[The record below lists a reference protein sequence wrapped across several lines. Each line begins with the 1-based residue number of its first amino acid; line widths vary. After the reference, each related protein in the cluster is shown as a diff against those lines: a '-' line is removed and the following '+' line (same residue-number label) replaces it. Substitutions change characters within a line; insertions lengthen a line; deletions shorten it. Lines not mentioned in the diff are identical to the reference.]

1 MKKSELPKSF
11 EGFDL
16 IALNVLFIS
25 SYPPREC
32 GIATFTMDLI
42 QALKKGFGSSIQCS
56 IGALETNQEACVY
69 PEPPDF
75 ILNTEQ
81 SISYT
86 ESLKKINKPDLYN
99 VVVIQHEFGFFN
111 GFEADFCAF
120 YQGINRPLIF
130 VFHTVLP
137 QPNRMLWK
145 SVNLMVLHSNSV
157 VVMTEH
163 AKRILVE
170 QYQISANKVVVI
182 SHGTHLLPHID
193 SVLSRKKH
201 GLELRKVLSTFGLLG
216 CNKSIET
223 TLYALPQIAAIHPEV
238 LFLILGKTHPGI
250 VKNEGERYRNM
261 LLNLVEDLQLQK
273 HVLFVNQYLP
283 LEELLEYLK
292 LTDIYLFTSNDP
304 NQAVSG
310 TLSYAAASGC
320 PIISTPIPHAL
331 ELLGKT
337 DDCSIE
343 FGDHQQLSNQVIKL
357 LSNPVLR
364 VKLTADGLQKMAN
377 TSWPNAA
384 IAYANLL
391 RTVDGMRWIP
401 EFQIPEL
408 QMDHL
413 DRLTTRLGIVQ
424 FSNYDVPN
432 LESGYT
438 LDDNARALIVSCQ
451 YYLVSSKPDVLE
463 SIETYFNFIE
473 SCWQDDL
480 KFLNYKDLE
489 NQFTS
494 QNQLENLEDSMGRAV
509 WALGFMISM
518 KTELP
523 TSLIQRATF
532 LMNNI
537 VPEVHAI
544 HSTRSMSFII
554 KGLFN
559 QNDEKHTETMI
570 ILADRLMNMYSHVK
584 TENWNWFE
592 DILTYANSVIPEAL
606 ILAYARTG
614 FTQYKV
620 VAMESFDFLLSI
632 ILQNGELRVVSN
644 NGWLLKDCS
653 FVQEIGGEQPIDVA
667 YTVIA
672 LESFY
677 FILGIQDYK
686 DKLKTVFTWFLGN
699 NHLNQSMYN
708 SATKGCYDGLEKT
721 SVNLNQGAESTLS
734 YLLARLAVE
743 RMIVHEHVNQLNNL
757 KPYNYRNEN
766 KQTKYNNHLSEILS
780 KSQELEPKYT
790 LDQFRFSRKLQAN

>member
-1 MKKSELPKSF
+1 
-11 EGFDL
+11 
-16 IALNVLFIS
+16 
-25 SYPPREC
+25 
-32 GIATFTMDLI
+32 
-42 QALKKGFGSSIQCS
+42 
-56 IGALETNQEACVY
+56 
-69 PEPPDF
+69 
-75 ILNTEQ
+75 
-81 SISYT
+81 
-86 ESLKKINKPDLYN
+86 
-99 VVVIQHEFGFFN
+99 
-111 GFEADFCAF
+111 
-120 YQGINRPLIF
+120 
-130 VFHTVLP
+130 
-137 QPNRMLWK
+137 
-145 SVNLMVLHSNSV
+145 
-157 VVMTEH
+157 
-163 AKRILVE
+163 
-170 QYQISANKVVVI
+170 
-182 SHGTHLLPHID
+182 
-193 SVLSRKKH
+193 
-201 GLELRKVLSTFGLLG
+201 
-216 CNKSIET
+216 
-223 TLYALPQIAAIHPEV
+223 
-238 LFLILGKTHPGI
+238 
-250 VKNEGERYRNM
+250 
-261 LLNLVEDLQLQK
+261 
-273 HVLFVNQYLP
+273 
-283 LEELLEYLK
+283 
-292 LTDIYLFTSNDP
+292 
-304 NQAVSG
+304 
-310 TLSYAAASGC
+310 
-320 PIISTPIPHAL
+320 
-331 ELLGKT
+331 
-337 DDCSIE
+337 
-343 FGDHQQLSNQVIKL
+343 
-357 LSNPVLR
+357 
-364 VKLTADGLQKMAN
+364 
-377 TSWPNAA
+377 
-384 IAYANLL
+384 
-391 RTVDGMRWIP
+391 
-401 EFQIPEL
+401 
-408 QMDHL
+408 
-413 DRLTTRLGIVQ
+413 
-424 FSNYDVPN
+424 

-554 KGLFN
+554 KGLFY
-559 QNDEKHTETMI
+559 QNDERHTDTMVV
-570 ILADRLMNMYSHVK
+570 LADRLMNMYTHVK

-592 DILTYANSVIPEAL
+592 DILSYANSVIPESL

-620 VAMESFDFLLSI
+620 VAIESFDFLLSI

-699 NHLNQSMYN
+699 NHLKQSMYN

-743 RMIVHEHVNQLNNL
+743 RMIVHEHFSEINWMKLNHRR
-757 KPYNYRNEN
+757 RNEN
-766 KQTKYNNHLSEILS
+766 KQLKYNDHLIEILS
-780 KSQELEPKYT
+780 MSRAMEPKYT
-790 LDQFRFSRKLQAN
+790 LDQLRFSRKLQAN